1 MADILSFYDTDKD
14 VAHYLDL
21 TQMKELKIPDGYQ
34 QVLYREDRTFLLQQG
49 ETYRIYDAGAG
60 ENGAVFTLDSPPQDV
75 MVLSLDT
82 YVVQE
87 FNNSRIFIHDQEVS
101 PESSVEYAPACP
113 VPIRLSC
120 QEKPLAL
127 MMHPISFYTYRF
139 VLLLDLRLLES
150 PILSMIV
157 HPAIR
162 ANMTAR
168 NSGKISVPITPEI
181 KPKST
186 GVSIMLRFEK
196 AISIPIR
203 D

>member
-60 ENGAVFTLDSPPQDV
+60 ENGAVFTLDSPPQDI

-113 VPIRLSC
+113 VPIR
-120 QEKPLAL
+120 P
-127 MMHPISFYTYRF
+127 
-139 VLLLDLRLLES
+139 V
-150 PILSMIV
+150 
-157 HPAIR
+157 R
-162 ANMTAR
+162 AFTGFAV
-168 NSGKISVPITPEI
+168 SGVADPEYDRASGH
-181 KPKST
+181 KGKHD
-186 GVSIMLRFEK
+186 GQK
-196 AISIPIR
+196 
-203 D
+203 